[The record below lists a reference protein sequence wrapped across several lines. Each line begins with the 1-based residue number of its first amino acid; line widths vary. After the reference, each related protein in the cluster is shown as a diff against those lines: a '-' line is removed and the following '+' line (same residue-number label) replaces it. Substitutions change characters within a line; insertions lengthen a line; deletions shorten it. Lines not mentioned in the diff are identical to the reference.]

1 MTRTLTPAAL
11 AAFILAAF
19 LLGGC
24 PSGPET
30 MESKP
35 DHGQKPKLSPQEE
48 IRIASMKGRE
58 ALRKG
63 QKNDAIRW
71 FTLVLSLDRNNYA
84 AYTGRGQA
92 LFLMGQYAACLN
104 DFNRALSLNRS
115 DYRIW
120 GYRGSAKYKI
130 NQSAEAIKD
139 LTKAITM
146 RSTAGWLYETRA
158 KAYDAIGQIDNARRD
173 RKKYQ
178 ELGG

>member
-1 MTRTLTPAAL
+1 MTRNTTLAAL
-11 AAFILAAF
+11 AATFLAA
-19 LLGGC
+19 LLMGGC

-35 DHGQKPKLSPQEE
+35 DHGPKPKLNPREE

-63 QKNDAIRW
+63 QKTEAVRW
-71 FTLVLSLDRNNYA
+71 FTLVLSLDRKNYA

-92 LFLMGQYAACLN
+92 LFLMGRYTTCLS
-104 DFNRALSLNRS
+104 DFNRALTLNRG

-120 GYRGSAKYKI
+120 GFRGQAKYMI

-139 LTKAITM
+139 LNKAIAM